1 MAVFLVCAFS
11 ERPDDDC
18 VVQPR
23 TRLRQK
29 DNANLMCRRV
39 IILLLAASSLAG
51 CSRKDD
57 VLAIGRL
64 TPDKGGVNGFS
75 VPTNLGYARNP
86 ALYAIGTEIESNEP
100 YFEGD
105 TPTQYS
111 VSPELPEGLTLD
123 STTGVLSGIPT
134 VLAPTS
140 DYIVTAE
147 TLAGS
152 TQTTLTLKVASTA
165 PFVTNGTVRAM
176 VRSGNA
182 LYVGGDFTQ
191 IGPPTGPGVMLD
203 VSTGTKPGFA
213 AWPPVNGIVYG
224 VVADPAN
231 PGGFYIGGNF
241 TQVGTVALNGIARI
255 FPNGRPDPSWNP
267 NANDVVY
274 ALAVSDDGNTV
285 FAGGL
290 FTAVGGQARSRIA
303 ALDASTAS
311 ATAWNPNALGSVLSL
326 AFSENTVYAAG
337 TFSSIGGQARHGLAA
352 LDASTGSATPWNPR
366 PDDTVFSLAVSG
378 NAVYAAGLFLNIGGQ
393 ARTYLAAL
401 DAVTGTATPWNPHPD
416 HAVWSLAVGDN
427 TVYAGGDFR
436 SIGGQA
442 RTYLAA
448 LDASTGSATPW
459 NPNANSQV
467 GLLAVSDDGSTVY
480 VGGTWFDVIG
490 AAPRRYVAALDASTG
505 IVTPW
510 NPNANGPVQS
520 LAVSGNTVYAG
531 GDFTAIGGETRS
543 CLAVF
548 SLGSD
553 RA

>member
-86 ALYAIGTEIESNEP
+86 AVYAIGTEIEPNEP

-123 STTGVLSGIPT
+123 SSTGVLSGIPT

-152 TQTTLTLKVASTA
+152 TQTTLTLKVANTA
-165 PFVTNGTVRAM
+165 PFVTNGAVRAL
-176 VRSGNA
+176 VRSGNT
-182 LYVGGDFTQ
+182 LYLGGDFTQ

-203 VSTGTKPGFA
+203 ANTGTKPGFA

-224 VVADPAN
+224 FSMQHGARELRNGNILMFDNGDEHAPPQSRAAEYRLDLINHTATLVWQYVAPTSIQAMAM
-231 PGGFYIGGNF
+231 GFA
-241 TQVGTVALNGIARI
+241 QRL
-255 FPNGRPDPSWNP
+255 PNGNTLIAYGTARPPRVQEINP
-267 NANDVVY
+267 AGEVVWD
-274 ALAVSDDGNTV
+274 LSSPVP
-285 FAGGL
+285 
-290 FTAVGGQARSRIA
+290 AVGVYRAFRIA
-303 ALDASTAS
+303 
-311 ATAWNPNALGSVLSL
+311 SL
-326 AFSENTVYAAG
+326 Y
-337 TFSSIGGQARHGLAA
+337 
-352 LDASTGSATPWNPR
+352 
-366 PDDTVFSLAVSG
+366 
-378 NAVYAAGLFLNIGGQ
+378 
-393 ARTYLAAL
+393 
-401 DAVTGTATPWNPHPD
+401 
-416 HAVWSLAVGDN
+416 
-427 TVYAGGDFR
+427 
-436 SIGGQA
+436 
-442 RTYLAA
+442 
-448 LDASTGSATPW
+448 
-459 NPNANSQV
+459 
-467 GLLAVSDDGSTVY
+467 
-480 VGGTWFDVIG
+480 
-490 AAPRRYVAALDASTG
+490 
-505 IVTPW
+505 
-510 NPNANGPVQS
+510 
-520 LAVSGNTVYAG
+520 
-531 GDFTAIGGETRS
+531 
-543 CLAVF
+543 
-548 SLGSD
+548 
-553 RA
+553 